1 MVFDAIAWR
10 PRVLVVIFQNIE
22 KARMPGFSRFERDLE
37 AETTVR
43 IDGLF
48 RKIMRGNYNG
58 PAEVAVAIGCVK
70 LLVCLRPFGCDP
82 PPAYNVAR
90 LHLEEIREVATDGD
104 FKLKFYRL
112 HAVIGNVEI
121 FVHAARNPSADG
133 KAERTRRND
142 TRFRRERTVRKED
155 ARCVIGD
162 GAAIQQLPR
171 FSIGVDGPT
180 ADDARIEE
188 IKTPFTWPI
197 DLSVG
202 IANQDGLPLVDG
214 DLRRTNL
221 NHERHGDALPWAAPT
236 VGAWAE

>member
-1 MVFDAIAWR
+1 MVGFRMVFDAIAWR
-10 PRVLVVIFQNIE
+10 PRVLVVIFQTIE
-22 KARMPGFSRFERDLE
+22 KARVPRFSRLERVLE
-37 AETTVR
+37 AETTVC

-48 RKIMRGNYNG
+48 RKIMRGNCYRA
-58 PAEVAVAIGCVK
+58 AEVAVAIDCVK

-112 HAVIGNVEI
+112 HAVVGNVEI
-121 FVHAARNPSADG
+121 FVHAAINPSADG

-142 TRFRRERTVRKED
+142 TRLRRERTVRKED
-155 ARCVIGD
+155 ARRVISD

-180 ADDARIEE
+180 ADNARIDEV
-188 IKTPFTWPI
+188 KPPFAWPI
-197 DLSVG
+197 DLSVW
-202 IANQDGLPLVDG
+202 ITDKDGLALVNR
-214 DLRRTNL
+214 DLRRTDL
-221 NHERHGDALPWAAPT
+221 DLERHCNALLLI
-236 VGAWAE
+236 ERLF